1 VGVVVAV
8 VFGLGFLIGIAACV
22 AAALL
27 IERSNH
33 DQKPIVVSMVRHPT
47 ITLRFWLDPNYRAVT
62 RDLRRVFGE

>member
-1 VGVVVAV
+1 MVVAV
-8 VFGLGFLIGIAACV
+8 FLLGLLAGVGASV

-27 IERSNH
+27 IERSNRG
-33 DQKPIVVSMVRHPT
+33 QKPIVVSMVRHPG

>member
-1 VGVVVAV
+1 MVVAV
-8 VFGLGFLIGIAACV
+8 FGFGFLAGVAVCV

-27 IERSNH
+27 IERGNRG
-33 DQKPIVVSMVRHPT
+33 QKAVVVSMVRHPT